1 MPRRLL
7 VAFLAGAAMVPAF
20 APFEWFPL
28 ALAALAVLVHLW
40 LAAPGPRAAAAL
52 GFAFGM
58 GMFLVGV
65 SWVYISLH
73 RYGAMPAPL
82 AAIASVGFCAIL
94 AAYAAL
100 AGALQAKFRVPP
112 ALRAALVIPALWTLG
127 EWLRATL
134 FTGFPWLSLGT
145 AALDTPLAGLAPL
158 GGVYAVSLAAASAAG
173 LLWCVATGQARW
185 AAAAAFAILGV
196 TGAVLRQFEWTVP
209 AGAPFAANL
218 VQGNVPQDLKFD
230 PARYARTLEVHA
242 RLAEASGARLIV
254 LPETAV
260 PRMLDSVDPAY
271 LERLRA
277 AAARNGGDLLLG
289 APTRLASGG
298 YFNSVVSLGAS
309 PSQRYHKQHLVPFGE
324 FVPPGFGW
332 IVRVLQI
339 PLADFSRGAPEQR
352 PLAVAGQRI
361 AVNICYEDAYGG
373 RADPPVAGG
382 DAAGERLQR
391 RLVRR
396 LARAGAAPAD
406 RARAR
411 AGDRAHAPHG
421 DQHRHHG
428 GDRARRRRAGAPA
441 AVRRRAA
448 GGRGA
453 RLCRRHAL
461 RALRRRAGARPVRG
475 APRLRRRRRPRAA
488 QPVESAP
495 AMLTFQQLILR
506 LNEFWD
512 RQGCVL
518 LQPYD
523 MEVGAGTFHTATF
536 LRAIGPEP
544 WNAAYVQPSRRPKD
558 GRYGENPNR
567 LQHYYQYQVVLK
579 PSPADIQERYL
590 ASLAALGIDAM
601 EHDIRFVEDD
611 WESPT
616 LGAWGLGWE
625 VWLDGM
631 EVTQFTY
638 FQEVGSLACKPVLG
652 EITYGLERL
661 AMTLQGKENVY
672 DLVWTAGARGSA
684 AVLYGDVYHQ
694 NEVEQSRYNFEL
706 SNAEMLIRHFG
717 DFEAEARRLIEAQCV
732 LPAYEM
738 VMKSSHAFN
747 LLEARGAISV
757 TERAAYIARVRALA
771 RAVAQAYYD
780 SREKLGFPMG
790 RS

>member
-1 MPRRLL
+1 VTPAPATTRRRLL

-20 APFEWFPL
+20 APLEWFPL

-40 LAAPGPRAAAAL
+40 LAAPGQRAAAAL

-82 AAIASVGFCAIL
+82 AAIATFGFCAIL
-94 AAYAAL
+94 AAFAAL
-100 AGALQAKFRVPP
+100 AGALQARFRVPP

-196 TGAVLRQFEWTVP
+196 TGAVLRQIEWTVP

-242 RLAEASGARLIV
+242 RLAEASRARLIV

-298 YFNSVVSLGAS
+298 IFNSVVSLGAS

-339 PLADFSRGAPEQR
+339 PLADFSRGAPDQR

-373 RADPPVAGG
+373 ELIRQLPEATLLVNVSNVAWFG
-382 DAAGERLQR
+382 DSL
-391 RLVRR
+391 
-396 LARAGAAPAD
+396 APAQHLQI
-406 RARAR
+406 ARAR
-411 AGDRAHAPHG
+411 ALETGRMHLTATNTGITAAIGRDGSVLARLPQFAEGRLEAEVQGYAGATPYVRFGDGPALALCAALLAFAAVVA
-421 DQHRHHG
+421 
-428 GDRARRRRAGAPA
+428 RARR
-441 AVRRRAA
+441 
-448 GGRGA
+448 
-453 RLCRRHAL
+453 
-461 RALRRRAGARPVRG
+461 
-475 APRLRRRRRPRAA
+475 
-488 QPVESAP
+488 
-495 AMLTFQQLILR
+495 
-506 LNEFWD
+506 
-512 RQGCVL
+512 
-518 LQPYD
+518 
-523 MEVGAGTFHTATF
+523 
-536 LRAIGPEP
+536 
-544 WNAAYVQPSRRPKD
+544 SR
-558 GRYGENPNR
+558 
-567 LQHYYQYQVVLK
+567 
-579 PSPADIQERYL
+579 
-590 ASLAALGIDAM
+590 
-601 EHDIRFVEDD
+601 
-611 WESPT
+611 
-616 LGAWGLGWE
+616 
-625 VWLDGM
+625 
-631 EVTQFTY
+631 
-638 FQEVGSLACKPVLG
+638 
-652 EITYGLERL
+652 
-661 AMTLQGKENVY
+661 
-672 DLVWTAGARGSA
+672 
-684 AVLYGDVYHQ
+684 
-694 NEVEQSRYNFEL
+694 
-706 SNAEMLIRHFG
+706 
-717 DFEAEARRLIEAQCV
+717 
-732 LPAYEM
+732 
-738 VMKSSHAFN
+738 
-747 LLEARGAISV
+747 
-757 TERAAYIARVRALA
+757 
-771 RAVAQAYYD
+771 
-780 SREKLGFPMG
+780 
-790 RS
+790 